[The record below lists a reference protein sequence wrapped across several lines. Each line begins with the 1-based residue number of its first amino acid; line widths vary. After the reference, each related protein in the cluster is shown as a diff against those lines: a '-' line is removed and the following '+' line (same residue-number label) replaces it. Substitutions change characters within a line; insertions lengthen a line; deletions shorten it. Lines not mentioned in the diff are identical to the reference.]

1 MKNLFL
7 RVGRLWCLGIGL
19 MLMRLT
25 QNRSGF
31 DPVTG
36 LSVPSM
42 HGRVCLIFLA
52 ICAVGELILF
62 FQSPKEK
69 TDFSVLFAPPEK
81 ELPAVVLGSLLLAAG
96 GALLALEGF
105 QQGALAAGV
114 AGALAAA
121 AGAGLLLLNRK
132 ARAGEA
138 LSVVPLLPSMLF
150 AVFFVLT
157 VYIPVED
164 DPVFARYYLPVLTA
178 AMIACSFS
186 QLAGFLRKDS
196 SPRGFVFAGDMT
208 VVLCLMSIADGNLA
222 RILLFAGCALVM
234 SVYLLLCRDP
244 APAAA

>member
-96 GALLALEGF
+96 GALLAL
-105 QQGALAAGV
+105 
-114 AGALAAA
+114 
-121 AGAGLLLLNRK
+121 
-132 ARAGEA
+132 
-138 LSVVPLLPSMLF
+138 
-150 AVFFVLT
+150 
-157 VYIPVED
+157 
-164 DPVFARYYLPVLTA
+164 
-178 AMIACSFS
+178 
-186 QLAGFLRKDS
+186 
-196 SPRGFVFAGDMT
+196 
-208 VVLCLMSIADGNLA
+208 
-222 RILLFAGCALVM
+222 
-234 SVYLLLCRDP
+234 
-244 APAAA
+244 